1 MMDKP
6 DIVFV
11 NGLIKSMEKNLI
23 SAEKFARITEAESA
37 EEVIKTLRES
47 GFGGEEEYAP
57 QDYERMIADDRAKF
71 LSFLRKYCPKESIL
85 QAYFAQRDF
94 HNAECALRA
103 KYVAVS
109 QSAFLEEGE
118 VSLPALLK
126 AVETGDY
133 SQIPAHLSAPM
144 KKGEEL
150 FIEQTA
156 TGIAIGTLFRRAH
169 YEYLLKVVR
178 GKEQKRFLQHEI
190 DAKNLSVAFRSKTVI
205 QAESMYVAGGKISQA
220 DLNLVVEGDTAKI
233 TRRFSFGE
241 YADLV
246 ALGLEARA
254 EQRPMVEFER
264 YVEDF
269 ALKKL
274 KERRFETEGLV
285 PLLLFVQYKE
295 NEWKNVRIAIVG
307 KLNGVEGDAVRKR
320 LRECYNG

>member
-23 SAEKFARITEAESA
+23 SAEKFARITETETA

-57 QDYERMIADDRAKF
+57 QDYERMIAADRAKF
-71 LSFLRKYCPKESIL
+71 LSFLRKYCPKESIIK
-85 QAYFAQRDF
+85 AYFAQRDF
-94 HNAECALRA
+94 HNAECALRG

-133 SQIPAHLSAPM
+133 SQIPAYLSAPM

-150 FIEQTA
+150 FVEQTA
-156 TGIAIGTLFRRAH
+156 TGIAIGTLFRRAY

-190 DAKNLSVAFRSKTVI
+190 DAKNLSVAFRSQTVI

-220 DLNLVVEGDTAKI
+220 DLNLVVEGDSAKI
-233 TRRFSFGE
+233 TRRFLFGE
-241 YADLV
+241 YADLI

-254 EQRPMVEFER
+254 EQKPMVEFER

-274 KERRFETEGLV
+274 KERRFETEGFV